1 VSRKYEFMNKKS
13 FIVKS
18 SAFVFGLI
26 MAAACSNAD
35 SPIEGAGGEVIP
47 DVDIPTDLTEKVA
60 TDGWGQ
66 GGFAGSWAA
75 PEITTA
81 DGRKSAMAEVYKSTN
96 EDVAATG
103 VVMQQTIEGV
113 PNGHYTVELYANA
126 MYTPD
131 RGFDSDLVDGAMD
144 VVYVFA
150 NEAQTPVKAQVA
162 VSTGENGEYTIE
174 TDVTDGTLTI
184 GIAKAKG
191 GTNWHTIQIKS
202 VTGSMKLADAYAT
215 LIPVAESL
223 LNAMICNEAEEALQ
237 EAINAP
243 KTLENFNALGLAITL
258 AQISAESFETVASG
272 VIPTDKMNNWICT
285 NDKDFHI
292 NTWSVEGNE
301 GNDPSGMTTPFL
313 ENWMNKNDGTLPA
326 GTEFYYTLIG
336 LEPGMK
342 FSVSALIRAYS
353 EAGNDISGAVFFVG
367 DSEKNISEGTAFE
380 YNGMKG
386 IYGTYTAEGTTN
398 EDGSLYIGV
407 KLTEPTFNWVA
418 IKNISITLQ

>member
-1 VSRKYEFMNKKS
+1 MNMKS

-18 SAFVFGLI
+18 SAFVFGLAM
-26 MAAACSNAD
+26 MASCDNAD
-35 SPIEGAGGEVIP
+35 SPIVEVIP
-47 DVDIPTDLTEKVA
+47 DVDIPTGFTELVA

-66 GGFAGSWAA
+66 GGFAGAWAA
-75 PEITTA
+75 PEVDTE
-81 DGRKSAMAEVYKSTN
+81 DGRHSAMAEVYKSTN

-103 VVMQQTIEGV
+103 SVMEQKIEGLA
-113 PNGHYTVELYANA
+113 NGHYTVVLYANA

-131 RGFDSDLVDGAMD
+131 RGFDSDLEDGAMD
-144 VVYVFA
+144 VVYVYA
-150 NEAQTPVKAQVA
+150 NEATTPVKAQVA
-162 VSTGENGEYTIE
+162 TSTGENGVYTIE

-202 VTGSMKLADAYAT
+202 LAGSMKLADAYAAV
-215 LIPVAESL
+215 LPVAEGL
-223 LNAMICNEAEEALQ
+223 LNQLISNAAEEALQ
-237 EAINAP
+237 AAINAP
-243 KTLENFNALGLAITL
+243 KNEENFNALTL
-258 AQISAESFETVASG
+258 AVVFAQASAESYQIAADG
-272 VIPTDKMNNWICT
+272 VIPTDKMDGWTCT
-285 NDKDFHI
+285 NNKDFHI

-326 GTEFYYTLIG
+326 GTEFFYTLVG

-353 EAGNDISGAVFFVG
+353 EAGNDIDGAVFFVG
-367 DSEKNISEGTAFE
+367 DGEQNISEGTAFE

-386 IYGTYTAEGTTN
+386 IYGTYTAEGTTDEN
-398 EDGSLYIGV
+398 GTLLIGV

-418 IKNISITLQ
+418 IKNMTITLK